1 MTEIITAIIAAIP
14 SSALPLLVCVLTCVL
29 GCCFIQLKIG
39 KDRKQTK
46 EERDNINEE
55 FYLRLTLCEHDIAF
69 MKEQNQIFADKLDRI
84 LDELTAIKVELA
96 KKADMNNK

>member
-1 MTEIITAIIAAIP
+1 MTDIIVPIITALSP
-14 SSALPLLVCVLTCVL
+14 SALPLVICVL
-29 GCCFIQLKIG
+29 GCCAIYLKIG

-55 FYLRLTLCEHDIAF
+55 FDLRLTLCEHDITF

-96 KKADMNNK
+96 KKAEK